1 MTDAAADTS
10 AADSRPWV
18 QRHAKC
24 LVVLVLIALALFFWV
39 RSLAHDTEA
48 MKEACIEQGGFG
60 DDLISIS
67 EPDRMERP
75 PIDVMQRWGASDLYL
90 IEIVYDSAGGRQTVT
105 CLAIPRSDHIQATI
119 L

>member
-1 MTDAAADTS
+1 MS
-10 AADSRPWV
+10 AADRRPWAR
-18 QRHAKC
+18 RHAKGLIA
-24 LVVLVLIALALFFWV
+24 LVVIALALFFWV
-39 RSLAHDTEA
+39 RSLAPDTEA

-75 PIDVMQRWGASDLYL
+75 PIDVMQKWGASDLYFVD
-90 IEIVYDSAGGRQTVT
+90 IVYDSAGGRQTVT
-105 CLAIPRSDHIQATI
+105 CLAIPRQDSIQATI

>member
-1 MTDAAADTS
+1 MTTD
-10 AADSRPWV
+10 ADSRPWV
-18 QRHAKC
+18 QRHAKG
-24 LVVLVLIALALFFWV
+24 LVVLVVLALALFFWV
-39 RSLAHDTEA
+39 RSFAPDTEA

-75 PIDVMQRWGASDLYL
+75 PVDLMQQWGASDLYFVD
-90 IEIVYDSAGGRQTVT
+90 IVYDSAGGQQTVT
-105 CLAIPRSDHIQATI
+105 CLAIPRQDSIQATI